1 MTSHYDRQ
9 FYNRNSP
16 GSAHSAAKV
25 VPFVIS
31 LVGPNSVADIGC
43 GTGTWTAEFARH
55 GVTDVLG
62 IDGAHVGRS
71 LLEIAESSFLQWD
84 LERPVRLERTFDLA
98 ISMEVAEHLSPG
110 RACSFVDDL
119 TGLAPVVLFSAA
131 IPGQGGVG
139 HINEQWPSYWA
150 RIFAERGF
158 RAVDRL
164 RAQFWDDAEVESW
177 YRQNMLLF
185 VREDRAQ
192 AFSQAGRPGPL
203 DIVHPELYS
212 LKSVVR
218 PNLGLLLR
226 LLPGAMAR
234 PFWHCLCGAKPASLP
249 SAEAPPQPPRMITAG
264 PVRRRSGSLR
274 GTGSR
279 TNL

>member
-1 MTSHYDRQ
+1 MTSRYDRQ
-9 FYNRNSP
+9 FYDRISP
-16 GSAHSAAKV
+16 GSARSAAKV
-25 VPFVIS
+25 VPYVIS
-31 LVGPNSVADIGC
+31 LVRPQSVADVGC

-55 GVTDVLG
+55 GVGDVLG
-62 IDGAHVGRS
+62 IDGAHVGRTR
-71 LLEIAESSFLQWD
+71 LEIAASSFLHWD

-110 RACSFVDDL
+110 RARSFVNDL

-150 RIFAERGF
+150 RIFEERGF
-158 RAVDRL
+158 RAVDGL
-164 RAQFWDDAEVESW
+164 RGQFWNDAEVESW
-177 YRQNMLLF
+177 YRQNMLLY

-192 AFSQAGRPGPL
+192 EFSRVGRTSPL

-218 PNLGLLLR
+218 PSLGLLLR
-226 LLPGAMAR
+226 LFPGAIAR
-234 PFWHCLCGAKPASLP
+234 PFRHRPCGAKPASLP
-249 SAEAPPQPPRMITAG
+249 VADARPQP
-264 PVRRRSGSLR
+264 
-274 GTGSR
+274 
-279 TNL
+279 